1 MVKMYFLCCSYR
13 TRIKDHGIIKLRIA
27 GLDKQINHSTRICI
41 PIADW
46 DSKKVQVKPRNEQA
60 YLLNKQISDLRF
72 KVIDWL
78 ESRTKKEEIISA
90 DLLKEHLLGN
100 STSTQTLLEMIQYYI
115 DNSKNRLSEGTIK
128 QYESIRRKINKFL
141 IEELL
146 TPDYP
151 LDKLNYRFLND
162 YKVYLE
168 KKCTNSPN
176 TIDRDIKRLKAV
188 IHFAL
193 KLEILKEDPFIKYK
207 SFTVPTHRS
216 TLNMD
221 EVTKIEELEST
232 NPTIQLVKDAF
243 LFMCYTG
250 LSYSDLRKL
259 SSNDIHTSIG
269 GKRVIKINRH
279 KTDEFCMVPLMNKA
293 EGIIDKYKEYPTV
306 LLTGNIIPT
315 LSNQKMNQYL
325 KLIMELTSI
334 NKTITCHVAR
344 HSFATNS
351 LEHSIPI
358 ETVSK
363 MLGHSNIKTTQIYA
377 KITETKLLNDFA
389 LFETEVKPK
398 KQSLNV
404 ILN

>member
-1 MVKMYFLCCSYR
+1 
-13 TRIKDHGIIKLRIA
+13 LRIA
-27 GLDKQINHSTRICI
+27 GLDKEVNHSTRICI

-46 DSKKVQVKPRNEQA
+46 DSKKVQVKARHEQA
-60 YLLNKQISDLRF
+60 YILNKQISDLRA
-72 KVIDWL
+72 KVIDFI
-78 ESRTKKEEIISA
+78 ESKTKKEEIISA
-90 DLLKEHLLGN
+90 DLLKEHLLGK
-100 STSTQTLLEMIQYYI
+100 STSTQSILEMIQYYI
-115 DNSKNRLSEGTIK
+115 ENSRNRLSDGTIK
-128 QYESIRRKINKFL
+128 QYESIKRKIARYLK
-141 IEELL
+141 EELL
-146 TPDYP
+146 IPDYP

-168 KKCTNSPN
+168 SKCANSPN
-176 TIDRDIKRLKAV
+176 TVDRDIKRLKAV

-216 TLNMD
+216 SLNM
-221 EVTKIEELEST
+221 EEITKIEELEST
-232 NPTIQLVKDAF
+232 NNTVTLIKDAF

-259 SSNDIHTSIG
+259 TSNDIHTSIG

-293 EGIIDKYKEYPTV
+293 EAIIDKYKEYPTV

-334 NKTITCHVAR
+334 HKTITCHVAR

-389 LFETEVKPK
+389 LFETEIKPK